1 MAPSAID
8 NQHPK
13 PSRIVINFERAR
25 QMVHAPKRGSRGAK
39 ILGVIALL
47 VGIIVVVA
55 LVGGY
60 FWWQSYK
67 SKPAYSLALLVDAVQ
82 RNDTVGVDAIVDT
95 NKIVDNFVPQVTEK
109 AFGRYSNA
117 LTAALRSQ
125 VESLVPTLL
134 PSIKDKVHEEVIAQV
149 KELSARAEGKPFVI
163 VALGIPYV
171 VDIKEENDTAKA
183 TVTLKDRT
191 VVLTLERN
199 ADRWKVVGITDDTMA
214 SRIVEKIMK
223 DLPAVGSEL
232 EKEVRK
238 KLKKN
243 LPGGLPD
250 IPILKNEIK

>member
-1 MAPSAID
+1 M
-8 NQHPK
+8 
-13 PSRIVINFERAR
+13 
-25 QMVHAPKRGSRGAK
+25 
-39 ILGVIALL
+39 
-47 VGIIVVVA
+47 
-55 LVGGY
+55 
-60 FWWQSYK
+60 
-67 SKPAYSLALLVDAVQ
+67 
-82 RNDTVGVDAIVDT
+82 
-95 NKIVDNFVPQVTEK
+95 
-109 AFGRYSNA
+109 
-117 LTAALRSQ
+117 
-125 VESLVPTLL
+125 
-134 PSIKDKVHEEVIAQV
+134 HEEVIAQV

-199 ADRWKVVGITDDTMA
+199 ADRWKIVAITDDTMA

-250 IPILKNEIK
+250 IPILKN